1 MLPMSETRAAHAT
14 LRLSLAVYALTA
26 LAGAWEVVASQAP
39 GSMFYVGVLP
49 GPAQSLRESA
59 FMLATVLFVASQL
72 MPVAYREA
80 APRWLVIALHVS
92 ALCVLASGIYGACTG
107 LHGEQLGERA
117 RTAGDPEHG
126 ARRAVVT
133 AADHAVG
140 ARSAAG
146 VDVRDHPLAHPRRIV
161 RGDHL
166 ADELVAGHALE
177 GHVAARELQIGVA
190 HAADPHAHQRF
201 AALTHRRRMV
211 LRDVRDLQ

>member
-1 MLPMSETRAAHAT
+1 MSETRAAHAT

-107 LHGEQLGERA
+107 LHGEQLGDIRHDALPLFVLKHAGYAGLTVLLGIVALRA
-117 RTAGDPEHG
+117 LRAF
-126 ARRAVVT
+126 ARPPPT
-133 AADHAVG
+133 
-140 ARSAAG
+140 
-146 VDVRDHPLAHPRRIV
+146 
-161 RGDHL
+161 
-166 ADELVAGHALE
+166 
-177 GHVAARELQIGVA
+177 
-190 HAADPHAHQRF
+190 
-201 AALTHRRRMV
+201 
-211 LRDVRDLQ
+211 